1 MVMRFAR
8 MLKGSVLGGGCRR
21 LFAACGLLALSS
33 LAVASED
40 ASAFSLNGFG
50 TLGMARTTS
59 DQVEFVRDLSQPSG
73 VKKHWDGRNDSVF
86 GLQGAWQINPRL
98 SAVVQA
104 TAKYRY
110 DRTYNP
116 EVAWAYFRYEPT
128 PSATLRL
135 GRLGTDFFMLADSRW
150 IGYSYLTV
158 RPPGDYFWYLPFYS
172 INGGDAA
179 YAWSLGESLVRL
191 KVFYGRSNGQIP
203 LADRQ
208 WDING
213 SPMTGASVEYQH
225 AAWQIRASYAN
236 ITFKNDLPIGDML
249 QAYSPDP
256 ATSAHYLGSRDRRSD
271 YYSLGAVYDR
281 GPLQLQLMLNR
292 IEQGSNSFESSEGG
306 YVLAGYRVGEVKPY
320 LGYSWIRSVQRNTS
334 GRQAIE
340 AKIMV
345 DAHVDQSTR
354 IVGLRWDFARNM
366 ALKAQ
371 WDAIRGE
378 PSSIFPYRND
388 PASGL
393 WSGRMDVYTVTF
405 DFIF

>member
-1 MVMRFAR
+1 MVVPYVR
-8 MLKGSVLGGGCRR
+8 MLKGRKQGGAFRR

-40 ASAFSLNGFG
+40 ASAFSLQGFG
-50 TLGMARTTS
+50 TIGMARTTS
-59 DQVEFVRDLSQPSG
+59 DQLEFVRDLSQPSG
-73 VKKHWDGRNDSVF
+73 IKKHWDGRSDSVF
-86 GLQGAWQINPRL
+86 GLQGAWRIDPQL

-110 DRTYNP
+110 DHTYSP
-116 EVAWAYFRYEPT
+116 EVAWAYLRYEPT
-128 PSATLRL
+128 PSATLRV
-135 GRLGTDFFMLADSRW
+135 GRLGTDFFMMADSRW
-150 IGYSYLTV
+150 VGYSYLTV

-179 YAWSLGESLVRL
+179 YALSLGESLVRF
-191 KVFYGRSNGQIP
+191 KAFYGLSNGQIP

-208 WDING
+208 WEING
-213 SPMTGASVEYQH
+213 SPMAGASVEYQY

-256 ATSAHYLGSRDRRSD
+256 AASARYLGTHDRRSD
-271 YYSLGAVYDR
+271 YYSLGVVYDK
-281 GPLQLQLMLNR
+281 GPLQVQLMLNR

-306 YVLAGYRVGEVKPY
+306 YVLAGYRIGEVKPY
-320 LGYSWIRSVQRNTS
+320 LGYSWIRSAQRNTA
-334 GRQAIE
+334 GRQAVE
-340 AKIMV
+340 SKIMA

-354 IVGLRWDFARNM
+354 IVGLRWDLARNM

-371 WDAIRGE
+371 WDAVRGAAT
-378 PSSIFPYRND
+378 SIFPYRND

-405 DFIF
+405 DFVF